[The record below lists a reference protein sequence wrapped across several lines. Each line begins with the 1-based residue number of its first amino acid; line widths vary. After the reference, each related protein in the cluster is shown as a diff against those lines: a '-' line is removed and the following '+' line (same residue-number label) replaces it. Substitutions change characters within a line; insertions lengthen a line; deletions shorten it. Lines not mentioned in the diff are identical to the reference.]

1 MIERITKNEERL
13 DKILTSIK
21 NLEMAINQ
29 YNDNKK
35 DIYLLSRYYGSD
47 SWFKDKDA
55 YENNKIPKIKAG
67 VLGEDTVWNLLT
79 NIDSLMLDMKK
90 IVDNYYKNKN

>member
-35 DIYLLSRYYGSD
+35 DIYVLSRYYGSD

>member
-13 DKILTSIK
+13 DKILMSIK